1 MPLKSKAQRAWLAAN
16 RPDLLADFESDTPK
30 GVVLPEHVPAKRK
43 GPRRSRSLQGPPL
56 R

>member
-1 MPLKSKAQRAWLAAN
+1 MPFKSARQKAYLYAH
-16 RPDLLADFESDTPK
+16 RPDLAKEFEADTPK
-30 GVVLPEHVPAKRK
+30 GVVLPEKLPAKRK